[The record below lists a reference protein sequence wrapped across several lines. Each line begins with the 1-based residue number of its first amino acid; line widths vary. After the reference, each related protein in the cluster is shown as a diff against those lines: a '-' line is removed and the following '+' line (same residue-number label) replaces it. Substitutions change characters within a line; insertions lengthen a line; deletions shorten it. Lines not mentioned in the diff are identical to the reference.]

1 MADTT
6 NRSDDDEKP
15 LDFISST
22 PNINVESPAVRLVDR
37 LVSALSGAIF
47 NNVSFI
53 LGSTIIGQGDPEPE
67 TRRRVKGARSD
78 PAESLAEQRQRF
90 YLDFLK
96 QSLKQA
102 EVTFWLSIA
111 FMTAGAIVI
120 LVGAVLALVYA
131 QSADLS
137 YVPLVTAL
145 TGVLITVGGGA
156 LALHARR
163 AKAHVTEQAERIGDK
178 ADKDEGLRT
187 TLKLIDQVSDKD
199 LRDRIRTA
207 VALQAL
213 GVTADPET
221 IASSLL
227 ADPKGEIESGDSKH

>member
-1 MADTT
+1 MAVTT
-6 NRSDDDEKP
+6 GTPDDEPEDSGKP
-15 LDFISST
+15 GESTRFTIDSRTRTEEIQKNLDSVLNRVQVNHVVHGDVVVGTGVQSQK
-22 PNINVESPAVRLVDR
+22 
-37 LVSALSGAIF
+37 ALQEQADS
-47 NNVSFI
+47 
-53 LGSTIIGQGDPEPE
+53 
-67 TRRRVKGARSD
+67 
-78 PAESLAEQRQRF
+78 SLAEQRQKF

-102 EVTFWLSIA
+102 AVTFWLSVA
-111 FMTAGAIVI
+111 FMGGGAIII

-131 QSADLS
+131 GSANLS

-145 TGVLITVGGGA
+145 TGALITVGGGA

-178 ADKDEGLRT
+178 ADKDDGLRT

-207 VALQAL
+207 VALQTL

-221 IASSLL
+221 IANSLL
-227 ADPKGEIESGDSKH
+227 TDLKEPFSS